1 MVKYS
6 HLTDKAKED
15 LKLVKLALT
24 NNDARAYSTLVSKYR
39 DTLYYML
46 FERLNNVDL
55 AQELTI
61 EAFGKAFS
69 KLHLYSEKHA
79 FSTWLFAIARNN
91 SIDYLRKNRA
101 SIKSIEDFKKNTSSI
116 DISELQSD
124 QKSPETIFISKQKL
138 QIINELIDKLNSKQ
152 KELIKMRY
160 LKEYS
165 IKEIADIKSLKVN
178 TVKVQLHRAR
188 AALFKLFSKNK
199 HQF

>member
-6 HLTDKAKED
+6 HLTDKAIED

-69 KLHLYSEKHA
+69 KLHLYSEKYA

-188 AALFKLFSKNK
+188 ATLFKLFSKNK